1 MEVCFFMQSM
11 KPRERLI
18 KYGVQSLL
26 DEELIALLLHVGS
39 QKKDVFTLSKEVM
52 NLLTNIKDLKSLRL
66 VELTSIQGI
75 KIAKATTILAAI
87 ELGIRLIHD
96 KKDYIKISSIESV
109 YHIAFDMIGHFK
121 QEHFLA
127 LFLNTKGALIHKEII
142 FKGTLN
148 QTLIHPREIF
158 HIAVK
163 VLASSIIVVHNHPS
177 GDVTPSKADI
187 EITQNFMVN
196 GELIGIDVLDHM
208 IIGNDSIYSIRHKKE
223 ITIVI

>member
-1 MEVCFFMQSM
+1 MQTI

-18 KYGVQSLL
+18 KFGVQSLL
-26 DEELIALLLHVGS
+26 DEELMALLLHSGS

-52 NLLTNIKDLKSLRL
+52 QLLTSIKDLKTLRL
-66 VELTSIQGI
+66 VELTSIKGI

-96 KKDYIKISSIESV
+96 KKDHNIKIENIESV
-109 YHIAFDMIGHFK
+109 FHVAFDLIGHFN

-127 LFLNTKGALIHKEII
+127 LFLNTKGILIHKEII

-177 GDVTPSKADI
+177 GDVNPSKADI
-187 EITQNFMVN
+187 EITENFMEN
-196 GELIGIDVLDHM
+196 GRLIGIEVLDHM
-208 IIGNDSIYSIRHKKE
+208 IIGVNSIYSIRHKKE
-223 ITIVI
+223 LKIML